1 MLAGYFFSYNFH
13 FFSKFYCQKFGLYYK
28 LLYICI
34 SKRGITVL
42 STKIINN
49 YNLSIAME
57 KTNLTEAQSLELITS
72 MINDTRN
79 RLARNSGTPFLIW
92 GYTTVAI
99 ALLNCVTTYLQL
111 SHYWNFSWFAIP
123 FIGWIVMM
131 LFYKEDKGAR
141 NIIDRVISI
150 IWCVLSVAYLWIFI
164 GSAIY
169 RAPILYYTILF
180 MGVGTLITGLVLRHK
195 TTQWC
200 GIGAM
205 ICSLA
210 YPLFTFL
217 VLKCDIQTINMLK
230 SWAWVEIAYFAAI
243 FFVMMV
249 IPGHILNCK
258 YNRK

>member
-1 MLAGYFFSYNFH
+1 
-13 FFSKFYCQKFGLYYK
+13 
-28 LLYICI
+28 
-34 SKRGITVL
+34 
-42 STKIINN
+42 
-49 YNLSIAME
+49 ME

-123 FIGWIVMM
+123 FIGWIGMM
-131 LFYKEDKGAR
+131 LFYKKDKGAR

-150 IWCVLSVAYLWIFI
+150 IWSVLSIAYLWIFI
-164 GSAIY
+164 GSTIY
-169 RAPILYYTILF
+169 RAPILYYTILL

-230 SWAWVEIAYFAAI
+230 SWAWIEIAYFAAI

-249 IPGHILNCK
+249 IPGHILNRK

>member
-1 MLAGYFFSYNFH
+1 
-13 FFSKFYCQKFGLYYK
+13 
-28 LLYICI
+28 
-34 SKRGITVL
+34 
-42 STKIINN
+42 
-49 YNLSIAME
+49 ME

-123 FIGWIVMM
+123 FIGWIGMM
-131 LFYKEDKGAR
+131 LFNKEDKGAR

-150 IWCVLSVAYLWIFI
+150 MWCVLSIAYLWIFI

-180 MGVGTLITGLVLRHK
+180 MGVGTLITGLVIRHK
-195 TTQWC
+195 TTQYC

-217 VLKCDIQTINMLK
+217 VLKSDIATINILK
-230 SWAWVEIAYFAAI
+230 SWTWVEIAYFAAI
-243 FFVMMV
+243 FFVMMIV
-249 IPGHILNCK
+249 PGHILNYK
-258 YNRK
+258 YRK

>member
-1 MLAGYFFSYNFH
+1 
-13 FFSKFYCQKFGLYYK
+13 
-28 LLYICI
+28 
-34 SKRGITVL
+34 
-42 STKIINN
+42 
-49 YNLSIAME
+49 ME

-123 FIGWIVMM
+123 FIGWIGMM
-131 LFYKEDKGAR
+131 LFNKEDKGAR

-150 IWCVLSVAYLWIFI
+150 MWCVLSIAYLWIFI

-180 MGVGTLITGLVLRHK
+180 MGVGTLITGLVIHHK
-195 TTQWC
+195 TTQYC

-217 VLKCDIQTINMLK
+217 VLKSDIATINILK

-243 FFVMMV
+243 FFVMMIV
-249 IPGHILNCK
+249 PGHILNYK
-258 YNRK
+258 YRK

>member
-1 MLAGYFFSYNFH
+1 
-13 FFSKFYCQKFGLYYK
+13 
-28 LLYICI
+28 
-34 SKRGITVL
+34 
-42 STKIINN
+42 
-49 YNLSIAME
+49 ME
-57 KTNLTEAQSLELITS
+57 KTNLTEVQSLELITS

-99 ALLNCVTTYLQL
+99 ALLNCFTTYLQL

-123 FIGWIVMM
+123 FIGWIGMI
-131 LFYKEDKGAR
+131 LFNKKDKGAR

-150 IWCVLSVAYLWIFI
+150 IWCVLSIADLWIFI

-169 RAPILYYTILF
+169 RAPILYYTILL

-217 VLKCDIQTINMLK
+217 VLKCDIATINILK
-230 SWAWVEIAYFAAI
+230 SWAWVEIVYFAAI

-249 IPGHILNCK
+249 IPGHILN
-258 YNRK
+258 RK

>member
-1 MLAGYFFSYNFH
+1 
-13 FFSKFYCQKFGLYYK
+13 
-28 LLYICI
+28 
-34 SKRGITVL
+34 
-42 STKIINN
+42 
-49 YNLSIAME
+49 ME

-123 FIGWIVMM
+123 FIGWIGMM
-131 LFYKEDKGAR
+131 LFNKEDKGAR

-169 RAPILYYTILF
+169 RAPILYYPILL

-217 VLKCDIQTINMLK
+217 VLKSDIATINILK

-243 FFVMMV
+243 FFVMMIV
-249 IPGHILNCK
+249 PGHILNYK
-258 YNRK
+258 YRK

>member
-1 MLAGYFFSYNFH
+1 
-13 FFSKFYCQKFGLYYK
+13 
-28 LLYICI
+28 
-34 SKRGITVL
+34 
-42 STKIINN
+42 
-49 YNLSIAME
+49 ME

-111 SHYWNFSWFAIP
+111 SHYWTCSWFAIP
-123 FIGWIVMM
+123 FIGWIGMM

-150 IWCVLSVAYLWIFI
+150 IWCVLSIAYLWIFI

-169 RAPILYYTILF
+169 RAPILYYTILL

-217 VLKCDIQTINMLK
+217 VLKCDIATINILK

-249 IPGHILNCK
+249 IPGHILNRK

>member
-1 MLAGYFFSYNFH
+1 MEGWCGVGMGKRDVLHNFW
-13 FFSKFYCQKFGLYYK
+13 
-28 LLYICI
+28 
-34 SKRGITVL
+34 VL
-42 STKIINN
+42 TT
-49 YNLSIAME
+49 ME

-123 FIGWIVMM
+123 FIGWIGMM
-131 LFYKEDKGAR
+131 LFNKEDKGAR

-150 IWCVLSVAYLWIFI
+150 IWCVLSIAYLWIFI
-164 GSAIY
+164 GSTIY
-169 RAPILYYTILF
+169 RAPILYYTILL
-180 MGVGTLITGLVLRHK
+180 MGVGTLITGLVIRHK
-195 TTQWC
+195 TTQYC

-249 IPGHILNCK
+249 IPGHILNHK